1 MTMLSN
7 EYNTIMRVNAI
18 SYVVRIAPAAAKAT
32 MKIKK
37 STDKCNI
44 DTMLQHWRELNM
56 KLILRDS
63 AWSIGS
69 SVIRVFLSIK
79 LSKGMMIKRF

>member
-44 DTMLQHWRELNM
+44 DTMLQH
-56 KLILRDS
+56 
-63 AWSIGS
+63 
-69 SVIRVFLSIK
+69 
-79 LSKGMMIKRF
+79 